1 LQEFRSCRMGN
12 IPKWQRLDFE
22 ATFLDVNQFR
32 IPDARLASGFL
43 PASEMIRNS
52 ATPELLPPA
61 RLFES
66 RQSLHSNTPVLQPS
80 SAPTLRHSN
89 TPILQYSNTPLIH
102 RSVNPLLH
110 HSILPG
116 IQETSSTPFSVSR
129 CWISAMWRRS
139 RVSTVQST

>member
-1 LQEFRSCRMGN
+1 MGN

-61 RLFES
+61 RL
-66 RQSLHSNTPVLQPS
+66 SNRVKASTLTLQYSNPPVLQ
-80 SAPTLRHSN
+80 HSD
-89 TPILQYSNTPLIH
+89 TPILQYSINPPL
-102 RSVNPLLH
+102 R
-110 HSILPG
+110 
-116 IQETSSTPFSVSR
+116 
-129 CWISAMWRRS
+129 
-139 RVSTVQST
+139 